1 MVRSVATLNP
11 DRRGA
16 PLGHKG
22 PGLHRHDIARAHARS
37 TVCAMTPNA
46 QVIAT
51 LAAYVP
57 RGLPAGAWAL
67 AATPVRSLAA
77 RTAPHDPARAR
88 GVA

>member
-1 MVRSVATLNP
+1 
-11 DRRGA
+11 
-16 PLGHKG
+16 
-22 PGLHRHDIARAHARS
+22 
-37 TVCAMTPNA
+37 MTPNA